1 MDEKSFNMLDESIR
15 GEVDDGPFKQITI
28 TFNPWDC
35 HYWLKAKFSDVE
47 DDDILAMTTNYMC
60 NEWLDEAD
68 KKVFERMKVQNPKRY
83 LVAGLGEWGVSEGLI
98 FENWRIEKIDDSVKK
113 EVGAHEIFGLD
124 YGYTQDPTALFV
136 GVINLEKRKLY
147 VCDEMYEK

>member
-1 MDEKSFNMLDESIR
+1 
-15 GEVDDGPFKQITI
+15 
-28 TFNPWDC
+28 
-35 HYWLKAKFSDVE
+35 
-47 DDDILAMTTNYMC
+47 MC

-136 GVINLEKRKLY
+136 GVINLEKESSMY
-147 VCDEMYEK
+147 VMRCMKRNYLMNG